1 MIIFGNLIDIHN
13 KRQFPAEISIKNGK
27 IESIN
32 EVNNN
37 CMEFIL
43 PGLIDAHIHIESSM
57 LTPGN
62 FARAAV
68 SRGTTG
74 VVSDPHEIANVMG
87 IEGIKFMIKDS
98 EKVPVKFWFGA
109 PSCVP
114 ATKFETNGSTI
125 NSEEIRK
132 MLKDKRIKYLAEV
145 MNFPDVINNDPEVFE
160 KINAAKEE
168 GKRIDGHAPGLSGRD
183 LKKYIMAGISTDHEC
198 SEIEEAREKIKG
210 GMKILI
216 REGSAAKNMN
226 ALKELFK
233 EYPDDIMLCCDD
245 LHPEDLMKGHID
257 KLVSRL
263 ISEGYNIFDVIRS
276 ATINPVMHYG
286 LNNGLLKPGDR
297 ADFIVVDNPYEM
309 NVLETWINGEKV
321 FDRGKVNFGYRQ
333 KKEINNFNC
342 TDIDEKILAV
352 RNTFGKFRVIEAFDK
367 ELLTREIIHKPV
379 RGEFIETSVSEDLL
393 KIVVK
398 DRYNDGPPSMGFIK
412 GFGLK
417 QGAIASSIA
426 HDSHNIVSVGTNDKD
441 IVGAISEI
449 VRLRGGLAVS
459 FNGKTESLKLNIA
472 GIMSNRPCGEV
483 AAEYEKINLL
493 VKDLGCIMT
502 APFMTLSFMALLVIP
517 ELKISDRGLF
527 DGKNFSMTTLFESN
541 S

>member
-472 GIMSNRPCGEV
+472 GIMSNRPCGKWQRNMKRLIYWLRIWD
-483 AAEYEKINLL
+483 A
-493 VKDLGCIMT
+493 
-502 APFMTLSFMALLVIP
+502 
-517 ELKISDRGLF
+517 
-527 DGKNFSMTTLFESN
+527 
-541 S
+541 